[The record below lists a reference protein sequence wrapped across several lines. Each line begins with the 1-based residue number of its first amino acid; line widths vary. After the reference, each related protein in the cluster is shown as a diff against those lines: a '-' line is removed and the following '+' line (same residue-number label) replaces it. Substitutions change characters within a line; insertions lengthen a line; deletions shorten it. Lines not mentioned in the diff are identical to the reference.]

1 MYQKHVL
8 QHKSKSKPS
17 GLMWQWILS
26 YTSVLLMPILICSF
40 YYFHSYNLV
49 EQRTL
54 SNQHLILENSKEQ
67 IDSAFYDA
75 INLSSHLQ
83 LNSYIN
89 MLAHGKCA
97 VDSTPALDRH
107 YLSGDLK
114 MLQVSNSL
122 IQQLNVYFPTSD
134 YIVTATSAH
143 EMSMLPYM
151 ANVGISFRDWQ
162 QILEELNRTSIVC
175 MTPENS
181 SCLVLAKTLQSDI
194 HGAPLAVMAVQLDR
208 DRLIHKLQN
217 DLFPEFGGV
226 FALIETDGVLL
237 SSDSGSPVFEELS
250 FPSIFTFF
258 DGRDD
263 GSLYDTS
270 TASVGK
276 SCLIDFYPTLVPEVG
291 LISVT
296 DKSIYKADLYRLLEV
311 LLFTLT
317 VCVVTG
323 LFVILYF
330 SRRNYK
336 PVEQIVHYIKGY
348 EGNDVTETNEYHL
361 IMKILAHNQ
370 SELEKQRTLLRN
382 NYVQKILTG
391 EIAFHQISG
400 PVAEAFSLHFTSDS
414 VCVLLFSLET
424 SQEAGISSGFP
435 PVDNTEQLVYFII
448 ENVLKE
454 LLSGQFPDNYFCIQ
468 HRQIA
473 VIICIPGEM
482 TQPVQSLEH
491 IVQELFSF
499 LTRNYQIELKAGI
512 SNLHQRDG
520 LSTAYLQADAALEY
534 IKLFGNNQICH
545 YASIPQEQEI
555 GAIHLNT
562 SDYVVNLIL
571 SGSQPQLSDY
581 FSTLRRDLENSRLS
595 SADAR
600 SCYYFFYQ
608 VTARLRLYCQTHY
621 SFIPSCLDFIGESF
635 FQIPLP
641 ELLTQVQEAFQK
653 ASEQLLEKKE
663 ILDNNRWGTD
673 IRRFIQNNYFDAD
686 LNLNTLAEHF
696 HISPSYLSK
705 KYKEQYQSSVID
717 YLYEVRIHNSIQL
730 IQDTNMKV
738 TEVAQMVGFADSN
751 AFIRIFKKI
760 TGITPGKYKAELIS
774 KAH

>member
-1 MYQKHVL
+1 MYHKHIL
-8 QHKSKSKPS
+8 QNKSKSKPS

-40 YYFHSYNLV
+40 YYFHSYNMV

-75 INLSSHLQ
+75 INLSNHLQ

-122 IQQLNVYFPTSD
+122 IQQLNVYFPVSD

-143 EMSMLPYM
+143 EMSMLPYT
-151 ANVGISFRDWQ
+151 ANVGISFLDWQ

-296 DKSIYKADLYRLLEV
+296 DKSVYKADLYRLLEV

-317 VCVVTG
+317 LCVITG
-323 LFVILYF
+323 LFVIFYF

-348 EGNDVTETNEYHL
+348 EGNDITETNEYHL

-400 PVAEAFSLHFTSDS
+400 PVAEAFSLHFTSDR

-454 LLSGQFPDNYFCIQ
+454 LLSGQYPDNYFCIQ

-473 VIICIPGEM
+473 VITCIPGEVP
-482 TQPVQSLEH
+482 QPEQSLEH

-705 KYKEQYQSSVID
+705 KYKEQCQSSVID

-760 TGITPGKYKAELIS
+760 IGITPGKYKAELIA
-774 KAH
+774 KT